1 MSIRSLLLLLTLL
14 PLCAP
19 AQQPGAATPPP
30 VITMRDFERV
40 AKDQRRAIDVELDRS
55 HPKFHKDEAFE
66 ITTPK
71 GTVVKGRFQW
81 ASSNYVLVVQAGAR
95 EVRVPFSDL
104 PFTFRLRSDFEFRN
118 EQAAITANVNARCI
132 LEAGGLAIETFETT
146 DGDALA
152 YLAACA
158 DPAALTRTGKQIM
171 KGSTKAAPDPARAVL
186 YFEAAASQG
195 NADAQYA
202 LGRLYHAGFPLER
215 NPAASARWLSAA
227 AETYQQEASEF
238 LNRINMPAQARQKGL
253 ELHKELSAALAKQR
267 KTMAEAYL
275 QQWKA
280 RLARL
285 IQPGA
290 PPESAK
296 PDMDNPRNRYLIL
309 RDEGGEYYY
318 RAGEKLHL

>member
-1 MSIRSLLLLLTLL
+1 MSIRSLALLLTLL
-14 PLCAP
+14 PVCAP
-19 AQQPGAATPPP
+19 SQQPGESTPPP

-40 AKDQRRAIDVELDRS
+40 AKDQRRAIEAGLDRA
-55 HPKFHKDEAFE
+55 HPKFRKDEAFE

-71 GTVVKGRFQW
+71 GAVIKGTFQW
-81 ASSNYVLVVQAGAR
+81 ASSNYVLVVQAGSR
-95 EVRVPFSDL
+95 EVRVPFADL
-104 PFTFRLRSDFEFRN
+104 PFNARIRSDFELRN
-118 EQAAITANVNARCI
+118 EQAALTAAVNARCI
-132 LEAGGLAIETFETT
+132 LEAGGLSFETFDTT
-146 DGDALA
+146 DPGALA

-158 DPAALTRTGKQIM
+158 DPAALTRTGKNIM
-171 KGSTKAAPDPARAVL
+171 KGSARAAPDPARAVL
-186 YFEAAASQG
+186 YFEAAASLG

-202 LGRLYHAGFPLER
+202 LGRLHHAGFPMDR
-215 NPAASARWLSAA
+215 NPAVAARWLCAA
-227 AETYQQEASEF
+227 AEAGQPEASEY
-238 LNRINMPAQARQKGL
+238 LNRVNMPGPARQKGL
-253 ELHKELSAALAKQR
+253 EQHKELSAALARER
-267 KTMAEAYL
+267 KAMAEDYL
-275 QQWKA
+275 KQWKA